1 MPRERKS
8 GPFTGLF
15 FLKFG
20 SRISPIR
27 ASFISASFLIVR
39 EAISMFCVSLKAA
52 SVTFLLESLLL
63 VFVGCCGMPLN
74 LKFTIK
80 LQWDTLARMARIDL
94 DEMLS
99 ILSSGIFKARREN
112 FTKYIQKRTNPGQG
126 FPTRAST
133 FDADITRKSCRFSK
147 TRTNLARIGE
157 ILDPNFQ
164 PRSPVNEP
172 IFFLVAFFCF

>member
-8 GPFTGLF
+8 GPFTGL
-15 FLKFG
+15 LGWKFG
-20 SRISPIR
+20 DRISPIR
-27 ASFISASFLIVR
+27 ARIISASFLIVR

-99 ILSSGIFKARREN
+99 ILSSGISKARREN
-112 FTKYIQKRTNPGQG
+112 FTKYIQKRTNPGQS

-133 FDADITRKSCRFSK
+133 FDADITRKNCRCSK
-147 TRTNLARIGE
+147 TKTKRARIGE
-157 ILDPNFQ
+157 ILAPDFSKK
-164 PRSPVNEP
+164 SPVNGA
-172 IFFLVAFFCF
+172 IFSLVAFFCF